1 MQTPCPCGGFLY
13 SSCCGPLHRGERQAA
28 TAEQLMRSRYSA
40 YALGEVEYLLQTQ
53 PSPVPLARR
62 RRELAASIGH
72 LRWQRLQILAV
83 TAGGPHDL
91 SGTVTFEAHYVAAGE
106 RGLMREC
113 SLFGR
118 ADNSLDGGWL
128 YLESLELA

>member
-1 MQTPCPCGGFLY
+1 
-13 SSCCGPLHRGERQAA
+13 
-28 TAEQLMRSRYSA
+28 MRSRYSA

-53 PSPVPLARR
+53 PSAVPLARR
-62 RRELAASIGH
+62 RRELAASIGQ

-91 SGTVTFEAHYVAAGE
+91 SGTVTFEAHYDAAGQ
-106 RGLMREC
+106 RGVMREC

-118 ADNSLDGGWL
+118 EGNSLEGGWL
-128 YLESLELA
+128 YVEALELD

>member
-1 MQTPCPCGGFLY
+1 MQNSCPCGGFLY
-13 SSCCGPLHRGERQAA
+13 ASCCAPLHRGERQAV

-62 RRELAASIGH
+62 CRELLASLGQRH
-72 LRWQRLQILAV
+72 WQRLQIITV
-83 TAGGPHDL
+83 TAGGGDDL
-91 SGTVTFEAHYVAAGE
+91 SGTVTFEAHYVAAGQ
-106 RGLMREC
+106 RGVMREC

-118 ADNSLDGGWL
+118 TGNSLDGGWL
-128 YLESLELA
+128 YLEALELA